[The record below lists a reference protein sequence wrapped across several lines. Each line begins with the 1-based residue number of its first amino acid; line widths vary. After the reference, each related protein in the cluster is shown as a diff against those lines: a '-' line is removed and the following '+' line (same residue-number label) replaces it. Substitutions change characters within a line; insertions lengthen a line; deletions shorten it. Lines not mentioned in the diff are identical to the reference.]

1 MIDRTNPIPM
11 YLQVKSELEKMIK
24 SGELKPGDRIY
35 SESELCE
42 KYNVSRITAKKSLD
56 ELVQDCLLYT
66 SRCV

>member
-11 YLQVKSELEKMIK
+11 YLQVKNELEKMIK

-42 KYNVSRITAKKSLD
+42 KCKPDYGEEISG
-56 ELVQDCLLYT
+56 
-66 SRCV
+66 